1 MKHTVMLLLGLTIY
15 CVTAF
20 AGSPGNQSEGPI
32 EFYVDASCFK
42 MLNQPDLT
50 YLQLH
55 FFVQRS
61 AFKFVETEKGP
72 AASYVVALHMQDTK
86 DATNVFERSWSSTI
100 QGDVAVDSTKDVP
113 LIFENNF
120 ALKPGLY
127 MATVI
132 LRDISDTSRY
142 GRFTESINVSDY
154 SGNDLMTSHIELAS
168 QIYKGGN
175 AEEMFVKNG
184 MTVYPNPSKFFGS
197 NLPRLFL
204 YAEVYNLEYKSESP
218 GTYQLEY
225 IITDESGSVI
235 KEYPAKVQNKA
246 GNTAVILHS
255 IPVIGF
261 KTGRYQLTVRVTDL
275 DSKKQTQSNELF
287 VVFREGESFDE
298 IKSEESYFSTLDAK
312 SAERAGYII
321 SYIGKQDEKK
331 IYDKLDLA
339 GKREFLDRFWKERDP
354 SPGTKTNE
362 LLIEYYRRFD
372 EAEQRFSSPNV
383 PGWKSDMGRIY
394 ITYGPP
400 AQIEKHE
407 FEQDVIPYQIWYYLQ
422 LPNQPTQTLF
432 VFAETAGSSS
442 LKLIHSNA
450 RGEFNNPSY
459 QNELRVIR

>member
-1 MKHTVMLLLGLTIY
+1 MKRTVMFLLCLAACPLH
-15 CVTAF
+15 AF
-20 AGSPGNQSEGPI
+20 AGSPGNQSEGTI

-61 AFKFVETEKGP
+61 AFKFVETEKGM
-72 AASYVVALHMQDTK
+72 AASYVVTLHMQDTQ
-86 DATNVFERSWSSTI
+86 DAGNVFERTWSSTL
-100 QGDVAVDSTKDVP
+100 QGEVASDTAKDVP

-127 MATVI
+127 KSTVI
-132 LRDISDTSRY
+132 LRDMTDTSRY
-142 GRFTESINVSDY
+142 GRYIESINVSDY
-154 SGNDLMTSHIELAS
+154 SGQDLMMSHIELAS
-168 QIYKGGN
+168 QIYRGGN
-175 AEEMFVKNG
+175 PEEMFVKNG

-204 YAEVYNLEYKSESP
+204 YAEVYNLDFKAESP
-218 GTYQLEY
+218 GTYQVEY
-225 IITDESGSVI
+225 IITDESGSVVR
-235 KEYPAKVQNKA
+235 EYPAKDHNKA
-246 GNTAVILHS
+246 GTTAVILHS

-261 KTGRYQLTVRVTDL
+261 KTGRYHLTIRVTDM
-275 DSKKQTQSNELF
+275 DTKKQTQSKELF

-298 IKSEESYFSTLDAK
+298 IKSEESYFSSLDEK

-321 SYIGKQDEKK
+321 SYVGKQEDKK
-331 IYDKLDLA
+331 IYDKLELPA
-339 GKREFLDRFWKERDP
+339 KREFLDRFWKDRDP

-372 EAEQRFSSPNV
+372 EADQRFSSPNV
-383 PGWKSDMGRIY
+383 PGWRSDMGRIY

-422 LPNQPTQTLF
+422 LPDQPTQTIF
-432 VFAETAGSSS
+432 VFAETSGSSS
-442 LKLIHSNA
+442 LRLIHSNA
-450 RGEFNNPSY
+450 RGEYNNPGY
-459 QNELRVIR
+459 QNELRAIR